1 MRVRNGTY
9 KIVLRFVQNL
19 SFDELQN
26 YVTGRSASISEVIK
40 CIMALNAFINFTV
53 RRNYPAIGKSIFP
66 HPRQIAHSDLELNP
80 IILPGALEL
89 RRGFYQSL
97 RPAWNTLAINVDICA
112 SVFYLGGPFLE
123 VVAKLLNKRN
133 ADEFRQGL
141 SSRDWTILSKFVRR
155 LKIRTI
161 HRGQRRPVYLVRK
174 LSTEPADRLYFKIN
188 EARVSVAEYFF
199 RTYNRRLSFENL
211 PCLLVRNDVYLPL
224 EVCDILPGQRF
235 DGQLADMAHADMIKH
250 TCVRP
255 AERFKRISKA
265 VQEIFKHSQDPH
277 INSIGMDVDRE
288 NMTIDGRVLVPPT
301 VEFNSKSVN
310 QTHVPKDGRWN
321 LVNKIVVQ
329 GKSLENW
336 SVLVFG
342 SRVPEQSID
351 QFMRQFRETASQK
364 GLNVSNKPK
373 ITFTNPIGNVQQ
385 ALYQACLDAQFNKA
399 LPPQL
404 VFCIMEQTGP
414 LYGEIKRIGDTILGV
429 PTQVLLAKLVT
440 KRGGLDQVCANISLK
455 VNVKLGGKN
464 SLLSRGQLN
473 FVSQVPTMIF
483 GADVFHP
490 GRGERKPSV
499 AAVCASMDIDAVVY
513 SGRYSVNKV
522 PRNETIESL
531 EDMVNDLFRAFW
543 ERNKSLPNRILFY
556 RDGVSEG
563 QFQHVLNIEVKA
575 IKAVISRC
583 YKPGSEPTLTF
594 IIVQKRHHTRF
605 MPENSRD
612 GDRLGNC
619 IPGTVIDTSIVVP
632 HEFDF
637 FLQSHY
643 CLQGTA
649 RPIHYNI
656 LYDEHNFS
664 ADEIQTLTYR
674 LCYLSARCTL
684 SISLVPPVYY
694 AHLIANRAR
703 HYLKWEE
710 ESSEVSGASI
720 SSISDVKDA
729 LQNSMFFI

>member
-1 MRVRNGTY
+1 
-9 KIVLRFVQNL
+9 
-19 SFDELQN
+19 
-26 YVTGRSASISEVIK
+26 
-40 CIMALNAFINFTV
+40 
-53 RRNYPAIGKSIFP
+53 
-66 HPRQIAHSDLELNP
+66 
-80 IILPGALEL
+80 
-89 RRGFYQSL
+89 
-97 RPAWNTLAINVDICA
+97 
-112 SVFYLGGPFLE
+112 
-123 VVAKLLNKRN
+123 
-133 ADEFRQGL
+133 
-141 SSRDWTILSKFVRR
+141 
-155 LKIRTI
+155 
-161 HRGQRRPVYLVRK
+161 
-174 LSTEPADRLYFKIN
+174 
-188 EARVSVAEYFF
+188 
-199 RTYNRRLSFENL
+199 
-211 PCLLVRNDVYLPL
+211 
-224 EVCDILPGQRF
+224 
-235 DGQLADMAHADMIKH
+235 
-250 TCVRP
+250 
-255 AERFKRISKA
+255 
-265 VQEIFKHSQDPH
+265 
-277 INSIGMDVDRE
+277 
-288 NMTIDGRVLVPPT
+288 
-301 VEFNSKSVN
+301 
-310 QTHVPKDGRWN
+310 
-321 LVNKIVVQ
+321 
-329 GKSLENW
+329 
-336 SVLVFG
+336 
-342 SRVPEQSID
+342 
-351 QFMRQFRETASQK
+351 
-364 GLNVSNKPK
+364 
-373 ITFTNPIGNVQQ
+373 
-385 ALYQACLDAQFNKA
+385 
-399 LPPQL
+399 
-404 VFCIMEQTGP
+404 
-414 LYGEIKRIGDTILGV
+414 
-429 PTQVLLAKLVT
+429 
-440 KRGGLDQVCANISLK
+440 
-455 VNVKLGGKN
+455 LGGKN

-531 EDMVNDLFRAFW
+531 EDMVNDLFRTFW

-575 IKAVISRC
+575 IKTVISRC

-612 GDRLGNC
+612 GDKLGNC
-619 IPGTVIDTSIVVP
+619 IPGTVVDTSIVVP

-703 HYLKWEE
+703 HYLRWEE
-710 ESSEVSGASI
+710 DSSEVSGASI
-720 SSISDVKDA
+720 SSISDVKDV